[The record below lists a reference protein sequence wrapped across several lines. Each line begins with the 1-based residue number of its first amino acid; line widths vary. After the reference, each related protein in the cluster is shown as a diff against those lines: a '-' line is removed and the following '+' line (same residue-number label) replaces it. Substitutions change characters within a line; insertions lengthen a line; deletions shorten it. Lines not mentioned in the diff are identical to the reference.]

1 MRKIISYLMFAVAAT
16 FFSGCIDVNI
26 SPIEPQGPT
35 TVNLQLRNADL
46 VATRAITDDNQ
57 YHEDLINSVQCFF
70 TVTDTDAVVYAT
82 DLLPINAQ
90 QTKTLT
96 LEIPAEYLSTLFAN
110 NAKKC
115 DVYVVANYGSKI
127 TETTVTA
134 VKAKGITLSNAAT
147 QDSFVMDGTAEVEI
161 NGTAL
166 SATVNLYRA
175 AAKIIVKANVK
186 TPITEGGLSWIP
198 NIAGIRM
205 TYNGS
210 VNESKISAAATD
222 AVTTTAVTYEQTTG
236 VFTKDETASTTDHY
250 VGFQTVPFYSF
261 PVSKDANKGEIDM
274 IIPWKM
280 SNTDDVVEY
289 KYQIPVDIA
298 LERNHVYLLEVNV
311 EVLGIVDG
319 AELTPSY
326 VVVDWTENPITAGLS
341 RPKYLVVDQN
351 YVVMNNLNNYS
362 VGYAS
367 SDAIK
372 VTILSSTINT
382 LYSNRNQEDYDAV
395 YEESVSY
402 DDSYI
407 TLNHVL
413 DNTRSDSDKVYD
425 FKENTI
431 VIRVSHANN
440 SSIYE
445 DITFVQRPAMYMTSK
460 VSTGNVMINLN
471 KSSSV
476 GSVWWYNYGG
486 FLSSR
491 NLYTITVSAFDA
503 TTSGYIITDPREP
516 SNNQNFTFYEVNS
529 NTGANGSVRTT
540 ATDAANDNTL
550 TGYRATVSGSASQNM
565 VAPSFMMASSAGA
578 YNNTQT
584 LHAQTSTKYRCA
596 AYQEDGY
603 PAGRWRLPTPAEL
616 QVVGKLCSEG
626 KLESIFYDGLTY
638 ASSDGLYTYNSGS
651 FTKSNATVSKSVRCV
666 YDVWYWNDKCANNSQ
681 FIWGAEGD
689 IANGAKS
696 NYLVSVE

>member
-1 MRKIISYLMFAVAAT
+1 MRKYISYLISAVAAVFMT
-16 FFSGCIDVNI
+16 GCIDVNVC
-26 SPIEPQGPT
+26 PIEPQEPT
-35 TVNLQLRNADL
+35 KVTLQLRNADL

-57 YHEDLINSVQCFF
+57 HNEDLIKSVQCFF
-70 TVTDTDAVVYAT
+70 AVDGSDAVVYAT
-82 DLLPINAQ
+82 DLITVNEQ
-90 QTKTLT
+90 QSKTLS
-96 LEIPAEYLSTLFAN
+96 LEIPAENLSTLFAS
-110 NAKKC
+110 NATTC
-115 DVYVVANYGSKI
+115 DVYVVANYGSKLNDNTI
-127 TETTVTA
+127 SA
-134 VKAKGITLSNAAT
+134 VKDKSITLGTGAT
-147 QDSFVMDGTAEVEI
+147 QESFVMDGSADVTL

-175 AAKIIVKANVK
+175 AAKIIVKANIK
-186 TPITEGGLSWIP
+186 TPIVEGAFSWIP
-198 NIAGIRM
+198 QIDGIKM

-210 VNESKISAAATD
+210 VNGSKISAAAAD

-236 VFTKDETASTTDHY
+236 VFTQDTESSTTDHY
-250 VGFQTVPFYSF
+250 VGYQTVPFYSF

-280 SNTDDVVEY
+280 GNTDNVVEY

-311 EVLGIVDG
+311 EVLGLVDG
-319 AELTPSY
+319 AKLTPSY
-326 VVVDWTENPITAGLS
+326 VVVDWTENAISTGLS

-351 YVVMNNLNNYS
+351 YVVMNNVNSYS

-367 SDAIK
+367 SDAVN
-372 VTILSSTINT
+372 VTILSSTINK
-382 LYSNRNQEDYDAV
+382 LHSNTNQNDYDAV
-395 YEESVSY
+395 NQESVSY

-431 VIRVSHANN
+431 VVRVSHANN

-471 KSSSV
+471 KSSNV

-486 FLSSR
+486 FLNSK

-503 TTSGYIITDPREP
+503 TTSGYIITDPREA

-529 NTGANGSVRTT
+529 STGANGDVRTT

-626 KLESIFYDGLTY
+626 KLESIFYNGLTY

-651 FTKSNATVSKSVRCV
+651 FTKSNDTVSKSVRCV
-666 YDVWYWNDKCANNSQ
+666 YDVWYWNDKCANASQ

-696 NYLVSVE
+696 SFLVSVE